1 MDVDIEERYPFPASA
16 SGGKAVPFDP
26 LQVEHIGVTLAIA
39 LLEQPIVPLP
49 PLTSFTDGGV
59 YALYYTGPNVAYAG
73 LAGLNASSVVY
84 PVYIGKA
91 VRESA
96 KQGFNPRQ
104 TSKTPLYNRLS
115 DHASS
120 ITQASGSL
128 QLSDFSCRYLQLND
142 AYISLAESVLITTFR
157 PPWNGMGFGSKVVG
171 GPRMSGK
178 GSLWDALHPGRPG
191 RPAGTSLQQAAAHKK
206 IADCQKLLATPPGN
220 PVVAKMLNKIMKF
233 T

>member
-1 MDVDIEERYPFPASA
+1 M
-16 SGGKAVPFDP
+16 PFDP

-39 LLEQPIVPLP
+39 LLEQPLVSLP
-49 PLTSFTDGGV
+49 PPNSFTDGGV
-59 YALYYTGPNVAYAG
+59 YALYYTGSNTAYAG
-73 LAGLNASSVVY
+73 LGALNSAGLVY

-96 KQGFNPRQ
+96 KQGFNPRAS
-104 TSKTPLYNRLS
+104 TKTPLFSRLA

-120 ITQASGSL
+120 IRQATNTL
-128 QLSDFSCRYLQLND
+128 DLADFKCRYLQLND

-171 GPRMSGK
+171 GPRMAGK

-191 RPAGTSLQQAAAHKK
+191 RPLGTLAQQADAHKK
-206 IADCQKLLATPPGN
+206 IAMCQKLLEAPPKD
-220 PVVAKMLNKIMKF
+220 PVLAKMLVKIMKF